1 MQICKFLNN
10 NCNIKILLANIH
22 AYLDSAINFIND
34 MFDLIRK
41 EFIDDYNKYQLEMA
55 HYLHYID

>member
-1 MQICKFLNN
+1 MLTNKINDLD
-10 NCNIKILLANIH
+10 IKNA
-22 AYLDSAINFIND
+22 AINFINN

-41 EFIDDYNKYQLEMA
+41 ESIDDDNKYQLEMA